1 MPPRTDVTAPRR
13 CRDCGVVQ
21 PPANF
26 ERTNLRRGPDNEVI
40 GYGLRPECRQC
51 GAAAAAAA
59 RAAAPV
65 DLAEGATETVPDFLG
80 GLWTI
85 TEGKK
90 AEPRPRVQ
98 KYVKYSDI
106 SPAFASGHGIRPGV
120 KAKVTDAAERIAHAS
135 PASADTFVPLA
146 DILRAMGL
154 RKCTVCTEVLPLE
167 RFAIAD
173 RATNQLRGN
182 CRACQA

>member
-1 MPPRTDVTAPRR
+1 MPPRIDVTADRR

-26 ERTNLRRGPDNEVI
+26 VRTNLRRGADGEVI
-40 GYGLRPECRQC
+40 SYGLRPECRQC

-65 DLAEGATETVPDFLG
+65 DRAVGTKESIDDFLE

-85 TEGKK
+85 TEGKR

-98 KYVKYSDI
+98 RYVKYSEI
-106 SPAFASGHGIRPGV
+106 SATFAETHGIRPGV
-120 KAKVTDAAERIAHAS
+120 KANITDAAERIAHAS
-135 PASADTFVPLA
+135 PAAVDTFIPLV
-146 DILRAMGL
+146 DVLRALGRRM
-154 RKCTVCTEVLPLE
+154 CTVCGEVLPLD
-167 RFAIAD
+167 RFAEANS
-173 RATNQLRGN
+173 ATGLLRGN
-182 CRACQA
+182 CRACSA